1 MKAMLFSFLVILNF
15 TVFSQNLS
23 EIKLSTS
30 MPETRMGKWVVGDYT
45 VFVSMDTISVMLR
58 KEQEHMIK
66 AIAYYGDQD
75 SNLVNYYKA
84 TAIRYNMAASQL
96 EQAQNGFDLQ
106 SLIIYQGREDS
117 SQNTGNSRFL
127 RVQVDHF
134 VQRGNAIVFYQGKR
148 IFTLCRSSEQSNQ
161 GRMESP
167 SDMLNHGYE
176 IRTFYDVPENSLF
189 YEYYHLGW

>member
-1 MKAMLFSFLVILNF
+1 MKAMLFSFFVILNF
-15 TVFSQNLS
+15 TVFSQNLW

-45 VFVSMDTISVMLR
+45 VFVSMDTISMMLR

-84 TAIRYNMAASQL
+84 TATRYNMAASQL

-117 SQNTGNSRFL
+117 SQNTGHSRFL

-176 IRTFYDVPENSLF
+176 IRTFYDVPEHSLF

>member
-1 MKAMLFSFLVILNF
+1 MKFQLFFLLLFLNF
-15 TVFSQNLS
+15 TVFSQADW
-23 EIKLSTS
+23 EIKLSKS
-30 MPETRMGKWVVGDYT
+30 MPETRMGKWTVGDYT
-45 VFVSMDTISVMLR
+45 VLISLDTIAVMLR
-58 KEQEHMIK
+58 KEHESMIK

-117 SQNTGNSRFL
+117 SHNTGNSRFL

-176 IRTFYDVPENSLF
+176 IRTFYDVPEHSLF

>member
-1 MKAMLFSFLVILNF
+1 MKAMLFSFLVILNI

-117 SQNTGNSRFL
+117 SQNSGNSRFL
-127 RVQVDHF
+127 SVQVDHF
-134 VQRGNAIVFYQGKR
+134 VQRGNAIVLYQGKR
-148 IFTLCRSSEQSNQ
+148 IFSLCRSSEQSNQ

-189 YEYYHLGW
+189 YEYYHMGW

>member
-1 MKAMLFSFLVILNF
+1 MLFSFLVILNF
-15 TVFSQNLS
+15 TVFSQNLW
-23 EIKLSTS
+23 EIKLATS

-84 TAIRYNMAASQL
+84 TATRYNMAASQL

-189 YEYYHLGW
+189 CEYYHLGW

>member
-15 TVFSQNLS
+15 TVFSQNLW
-23 EIKLSTS
+23 EIKLTTS

-45 VFVSMDTISVMLR
+45 VFVSMDTISMMLR

-84 TAIRYNMAASQL
+84 TATRYNMAASLL

-134 VQRGNAIVFYQGKR
+134 VQRGNAIVYYQGKR

-167 SDMLNHGYE
+167 NDMLNHGYE